1 MPKPGKN
8 GYKIAFATNTVVMN
22 YKFAAAAAQYGTKE
36 NRIIR
41 NIRHDFPGM
50 AEIVVSGR
58 ERKSAAANTRLSYT
72 NMEIHISAYEN
83 AAELLE
89 VFKTVK
95 ALSKTCASPYKYVG
109 DWFKAQFP
117 DYRCA
122 VGIDGEKAAVP
133 LAAIPNTISYKKKDA
148 ADQLPQYPAADQK
161 PS

>member
-1 MPKPGKN
+1 MAQTNMPKPGKN
-8 GYKIAFATNTVVMN
+8 GYKIVFASNTVVMN

-58 ERKSAAANTRLSYT
+58 EKKSTTPNTRLTYE
-72 NMEIHISAYEN
+72 NMETHISAYEN
-83 AAELLE
+83 ADELLE

-95 ALSKTCASPYKYVG
+95 ALSKACASPYKYVA

-117 DYRCA
+117 DYKKA
-122 VGIDGEKAAVP
+122 VVFDNGTLSVAPVKAPAV
-133 LAAIPNTISYKKKDA
+133 IEYK
-148 ADQLPQYPAADQK
+148 QK
-161 PS
+161 LSKVG

>member
-1 MPKPGKN
+1 MEQNVMPKPGKN
-8 GYKIAFATNTVVMN
+8 GYKIVFATNTVVMN

-50 AEIVVSGR
+50 AEVVVSGR
-58 ERKSAAANTRLSYT
+58 ERKSAAANTRLTYQ
-72 NMEIHISAYEN
+72 NMETHISAYEN

-95 ALSKTCASPYKYVG
+95 ALSKTCASPYKYVA

-117 DYRCA
+117 DYKRA
-122 VGIDGEKAAVP
+122 VVFDNGTLTIAPVKAP
-133 LAAIPNTISYKKKDA
+133 EIIEYK
-148 ADQLPQYPAADQK
+148 QK
-161 PS
+161 VSKAG

>member
-1 MPKPGKN
+1 MAQTNMPKPGKN
-8 GYKIAFATNTVVMN
+8 GYKIVFASNTVVMN

-58 ERKSAAANTRLSYT
+58 EKKTTATNTRLTYE
-72 NMEIHISAYEN
+72 NMETHISAYEN
-83 AAELLE
+83 ADELLE

-95 ALSKTCASPYKYVG
+95 ALSKACASPYKYVA

-117 DYRCA
+117 DYKKA
-122 VGIDGEKAAVP
+122 VVFDNGTLSVAPVKAP
-133 LAAIPNTISYKKKDA
+133 AIIEYK
-148 ADQLPQYPAADQK
+148 QK
-161 PS
+161 LSKVG